1 MLQFNFW
8 EEISF
13 YHLILPPCFPSISFV
28 QNRLSENRLPNFYS
42 VSGYALVSVSAGYGH
57 LAPLRVY
64 FIFISILLLF
74 PIS

>member
-8 EEISF
+8 EKISF
-13 YHLILPPCFPSISFV
+13 YHLIRPPCSPSISSV
-28 QNRLSENRLPNFYS
+28 QNRLSENRLPSFYS
-42 VSGYALVSVSAGYGH
+42 VSCCALVSVSAGYGH

-64 FIFISILLLF
+64 IIFISILLLF